1 MREAPAEDESM
12 RRLKALI
19 IFAIIAVIAFIS
31 ISWTYGWFLG
41 QTIYRSMYSSKSGVD
56 YWATWTLQ
64 NNLFSASALLTILSM
79 ITLPQRSTLMTF
91 LSTLSQFGRT
101 THRLPL
107 PRAVVWRLVEA
118 VGLFGFY
125 VSSGG
130 YSVTGQNV
138 AFLMMLIGH
147 GSISVSPQDI
157 GTLFALPF
165 APGTSADSVVSLV
178 PAMEAYQL
186 YVGLIAT
193 FLAATAVRVALSIA
207 TDLMAQRRDVLVI
220 FAKALVIGAL
230 ALCIEILGVP
240 TWTVN
245 AGTWLT
251 YLAYIVALASCIM
264 GSFLFMAFRLRSG
277 DVLERARSKIAQLEE
292 DLARM
297 QGELLSLR
305 QEYEGGSITVE
316 EYRKKVN
323 MLMEDRSNIAG
334 ELRRLKIERLVP
346 ISGSPRKFG
355 LLAIVLIAIV
365 LMLPV
370 IQALYYGIQMSGD
383 KYIDWKF
390 NYETTKEITITNWA
404 AGVQGMQTKTLQ
416 DLTLNATP
424 QGEAEYLTTVRQWD
438 QEASYLRMKN
448 QIGTNWMQLADSDIV
463 FLKNHEYWIAPL
475 TLDYSTVSTSFIN
488 QHLIYTHTE
497 GMVVQDAYTG
507 NIVDH
512 SDLIALLNRSKT
524 IDTFYGEGEGFS
536 GPVFVNVPGVQ
547 EVGNV
552 TFQGQPDYKLS
563 GFESSFFIFSMGPEA
578 WSFAGQ
584 NLDMLLERDVHSRV
598 NKILLQGLT
607 ADQDAY
613 IVVEPSGG
621 LDYAVSVFIDYRLS
635 TGYAHEDYMRFIGV
649 ILVNIETGTL
659 AFYRSHSANS
669 TFFIDKTYD
678 EYYPWQDMPTWLQSQ
693 VRWPED
699 LYERQLDVLNIY
711 HVTDGFVWRSG
722 VDFFEP
728 SSQSDT
734 RYMVMRIA
742 GVDRFVA
749 AYNVEFLQS
758 PGKNLAGLY
767 VMGCGNKDFGNLTF
781 YGSGSVGVSTYLG
794 PEAARQAFE
803 TNDKVRTQLSLWG
816 QHRYGNILIYHLGG
830 LLFYVIP
837 VFLEVETTTTTVI
850 EKLGGVGLVDAETGA
865 RVTLGSNVVEAFY
878 LMFGLSNRTVVQ
890 SGQVG
895 FESASF
901 SPTSVVSG
909 LSTSLITLMKNND
922 NVTHSLDL
930 DIVVFAGNFTVN
942 WHGANVLPTV
952 YPQNSTF
959 TLHIGNVGPGDS
971 YGTSPTVTAYLPTG
985 IVFATYLVIIV
996 LRTEE
1001 GLTDQLSLFLTIT

>member
-1 MREAPAEDESM
+1 M
-12 RRLKALI
+12 RRLQALI
-19 IFAIIAVIAFIS
+19 LFAIIAVILFVS

-56 YWATWTLQ
+56 YWSTWTLQ
-64 NNLFSASALLTILSM
+64 NNLFTASLLLTIVSM
-79 ITLPQRSTLMTF
+79 ITLPQRSTLLSF
-91 LSTLSQFGRT
+91 LSTLSQFGRST
-101 THRLPL
+101 TRLPL
-107 PRAVVWRLVEA
+107 PRALIWRFIEVI
-118 VGLFGFY
+118 GLFAFY

-207 TDLMAQRRDVLVI
+207 TDLMAQRRDVLII

-230 ALCIEILGVP
+230 GLCIAILGVP

-245 AGTWLT
+245 AGSWMT
-251 YLAYIVALASCIM
+251 YLAYIVALGSCIM
-264 GSFLFMAFRLRSG
+264 GAFLFMAFRVRSG
-277 DVLERARSKIAQLEE
+277 DVQTRVRSKITQLEE

-305 QEYEGGSITVE
+305 QEYEGSSITVE
-316 EYRKKVN
+316 DYRKKVN

-334 ELRRLKIERLVP
+334 ELRRLKIERLIP
-346 ISGSPRKFG
+346 IGGSPRKFG
-355 LLAIVLIAIV
+355 LLAIVLVAIV
-365 LMLPV
+365 LMLPAT
-370 IQALYYGIQMSGD
+370 QALYYGIQMSGD

-390 NYETTKEITITNWA
+390 NYETTKEIAITNWA
-404 AGVQGMQTKTLQ
+404 AGVQGMNTKTLQ

-475 TLDYSTVSTSFIN
+475 TLDYSTISTSFIN

-524 IDTFYGEGEGFS
+524 IDTYYGEGQGFS
-536 GPVFVNVPGVQ
+536 GPVFVGVAGID
-547 EVGNV
+547 EVGNSS
-552 TFQGQPDYKLS
+552 FQGQPDYKLS
-563 GFESSFFIFSMGPEA
+563 GFESSFFVFSMGPEA

-584 NLDMLLERDVHSRV
+584 NLNMLLERDVHSRV

-613 IVVEPSGG
+613 IVVEPSGN
-621 LDYAVSVFIDYRLS
+621 LYYAVSVFINYPLS
-635 TGYAHEDYMRFIGV
+635 TGYAHESYMRFMGV
-649 ILVNIETGTL
+649 VLVSIENGAL
-659 AFYRSHSANS
+659 SFYRSPTANS

-678 EYYPWQDMPTWLQSQ
+678 EYYPWQNMPAWLQSQ
-693 VRWPED
+693 IRWPED
-699 LYERQLDVLNIY
+699 LYERQLTIANTY
-711 HVTDGFVWRSG
+711 HVKDGFIWRSG
-722 VDFFEP
+722 VDFYEP
-728 SSQSDT
+728 STDSDT

-749 AYNVEFLQS
+749 TYNVEFLQS

-767 VMGCGNKDFGNLTF
+767 VMGCGNTDFGQFTF

-803 TNDKVRTQLSLWG
+803 TSDKVRTQLSLWG
-816 QHRYGNILIYHLGG
+816 QHRYGNILLYHLGG
-830 LLFYVIP
+830 QLFFVIP
-837 VFLEVETTTTTVI
+837 VFLEVETGTSTVI

-865 RVTLGSNVVEAFY
+865 RVALGSNVVEAY
-878 LMFGLSNRTVVQ
+878 YVMFGLSNRTVVQ
-890 SGQVG
+890 NGQVG
-895 FESASF
+895 FESAVF
-901 SPTSVVSG
+901 SPSSIVSG
-909 LSTSLITLMKNND
+909 SSTNLVALMKNND
-922 NVTHSLDL
+922 NVTHTLDL
-930 DIVVFAGNFTVN
+930 DIVVLAGNFTVG

-952 YPQNSTF
+952 YPENSTF
-959 TLHIGNVGPGDS
+959 SLHIGNVGPGDS
-971 YGTSPTVTAYLPTG
+971 YGTSPTITVHLPSG

-996 LRTEE
+996 LRTEA
-1001 GLTDQLSLFLTIT
+1001 GAVDQMTLFLTVT